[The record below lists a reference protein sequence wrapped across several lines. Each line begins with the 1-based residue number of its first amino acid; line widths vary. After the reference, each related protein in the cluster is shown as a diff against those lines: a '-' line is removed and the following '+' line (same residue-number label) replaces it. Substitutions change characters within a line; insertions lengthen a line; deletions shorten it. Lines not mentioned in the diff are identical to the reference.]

1 MGHPGRQELS
11 QVVGGTSDSSCYVK
25 LLPSCGTQPLG
36 LTLPALLAAAFQQRT
51 GIPCVACHRV
61 LPGCPQCS
69 ATALVLV
76 LALLTP

>member
-1 MGHPGRQELS
+1 MEHPSRQELS
-11 QVVGGTSDSSCYVK
+11 QVVGGTSDSSCYAK

-36 LTLPALLAAAFQQRT
+36 LTLPAAFQQRT